1 MSRSF
6 GKSSKGH
13 PMSRDWHRK
22 MRARER
28 MLIHREMFS
37 TEYGDVIF
45 PIEREV
51 FVPWDDDYSHH
62 NLCYKK
68 ETRDDYFEEIRNI
81 LNGYQEWDSWR
92 GRERYTDQ
100 PRKDYQK
107 TFIESFYRIK
117 REGSPEGEKV
127 SRYEQTFSFDWLLT
141 REAKEAVKKWEG
153 DPLDILYYF
162 TFSGIIEKAVRN
174 KFKRMV
180 KK

>member
-45 PIEREV
+45 PTEREV

-62 NLCYKK
+62 NLCYTK
-68 ETRDDYFEEIRNI
+68 ETRDDYYTEIRNI
-81 LNGYQEWDSWR
+81 LNGHKEWSAWR
-92 GRERYTDQ
+92 GERYSEP
-100 PRKDYQK
+100 PREDYQK
-107 TFIESFYRIK
+107 AFIESFNRIK
-117 REGSPEGEKV
+117 RGESPEGTRMYPL
-127 SRYEQTFSFDWLLT
+127 SFSQML
-141 REAKEAVKKWEG
+141 
-153 DPLDILYYF
+153 
-162 TFSGIIEKAVRN
+162 
-174 KFKRMV
+174 
-180 KK
+180 